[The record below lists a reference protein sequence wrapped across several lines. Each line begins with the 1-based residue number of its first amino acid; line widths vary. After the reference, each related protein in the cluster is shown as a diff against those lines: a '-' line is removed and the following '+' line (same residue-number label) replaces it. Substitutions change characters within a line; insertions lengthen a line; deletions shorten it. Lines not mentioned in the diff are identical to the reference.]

1 MRAKIA
7 DILRSCRQV
16 LLIDVGVF
24 VVIGVSFLFTGRF
37 APQAYSDR
45 LLWAGVGAI
54 LVGGAVGV
62 LGEMGT
68 AASSG
73 SSKARAPSDFRD
85 SPEHTTDVERVAAA
99 HHRFAFRFWAVGLTC
114 VAASALVGI
123 LFGEGF

>member
-7 DILRSCRQV
+7 GILRFCRQV

-24 VVIGVSFLFTGRF
+24 VVVGVSFLFTGSL

-45 LLWAGVGAI
+45 LLWAGVGAT

-68 AASSG
+68 AARSG
-73 SSKARAPSDFRD
+73 FSKTRAPSDSRN
-85 SPEHTTDVERVAAA
+85 SPEHTTDVEKVGAA
-99 HHRFAFRFWAVGLTC
+99 HHGFAFRFWAVGLTC